1 MAGGVDQ
8 GNERDEAVL
17 GIADEFAQ
25 LGIGIERSVRLVAR
39 RTARLDPPGL
49 IIGEVDGESVELVEC
64 EEIDNPLHLLYGEER
79 ADNVEMKAAPSEPRR
94 IQNVLG
100 VQHHGAICARRGRR
114 QKLDEGRQPARDPD
128 SLDTAHN
135 DAISADLQ
143 QITLVLG
150 DLSVRGDADRRRQRV
165 EVGGA
170 AKLDADGSNVVDRRA
185 LCDLNRFEL
194 EPGAAGNVLAET
206 TNNRLQCSVCVL
218 DTDAIPD
225 SQLPGVGGNV

>member
-1 MAGGVDQ
+1 
-8 GNERDEAVL
+8 
-17 GIADEFAQ
+17 
-25 LGIGIERSVRLVAR
+25 
-39 RTARLDPPGL
+39 
-49 IIGEVDGESVELVEC
+49 
-64 EEIDNPLHLLYGEER
+64 
-79 ADNVEMKAAPSEPRR
+79 MKAAPSEPWR

-100 VQHHGAICARRGRR
+100 VQHHGAICARRRRR
-114 QKLDEGRQPARDPD
+114 QKLDEGRQPARDSD
-128 SLDTAHN
+128 SLHTAHN

-170 AKLDADGSNVVDRRA
+170 AKLDADGSNVVDKRA
-185 LCDLNRFEL
+185 LCDLNSFEL

-206 TNNRLQCSVCVL
+206 TNNRLHCSVCVL

-225 SQLPGVGGNV
+225 SQLPGVAGNV